1 MQIDNLV
8 PCQRYIKYIFKF
20 VEQLPLQRQETINS
34 LTERLVYYTLVFKA
48 RDFLSR
54 SAPTIIRSDSG
65 AFNAARPVGALEN
78 SKGNLEFHRI
88 KRKHN
93 LF

>member
-1 MQIDNLV
+1 MPTVHQI
-8 PCQRYIKYIFKF
+8 YIFKF

-88 KRKHN
+88 KRKRN